1 MYKKLDENKVAKY
14 LSNEGDFAKNNPDFE
29 ERISQL
35 ELTKKIVQCFNDNQ
49 IGVFEAGT
57 GVGKS
62 YAYLLP
68 ALLWVKENNQR
79 VVISTG
85 TINLQQQ
92 LAEKDI
98 IQAQKIL
105 GLNEKFL
112 LLKGR
117 QNYVCLRRLYD
128 LQEEKDLFF
137 EEEEELELISEWVKT
152 SETGSKSELT
162 FLPQEAIWQRINSE
176 SEACMGNRCKYS
188 ENCFVMRVK
197 KAANE
202 AKILIVNHHLLFS
215 DIQVRLS
222 SQNYDDAAVLPPYT
236 RLIFDEAHG
245 VEAAAT
251 SFFSENLNKFSI
263 NKQLNL
269 LYRQRRKA
277 AAGLL
282 FSLHALSD
290 SPIEMDEVVAA
301 LDQIKVNVQLLEDS
315 ALELFQNQFT
325 WRLYEASV
333 FLAGS
338 ILEKIEKLNVS
349 IYEFVGLVRKVLDG
363 VKDKDLELPSVWE
376 TKQVLKRI
384 EAYGL
389 LCKNFITWDERPNS
403 VFWLEKRSLSS
414 GGIFVRFI
422 ETPLQIASTMNAGV
436 FEPMESVVCVSATL
450 QVARDFSFWKYRT
463 GLHFQDSTRIN
474 SGVFD
479 SPFDYKNNVL
489 FSVVTDAPFPTQ
501 NVFQNWLEQSL
512 EKLILASSGRTL
524 VLFTS
529 YDSLIYAYNYC
540 SAKLIKNKIAVY
552 KQGDDDRFRLLKK
565 FKEEISSVLFATD
578 SFWEGVDV
586 PGESLSHVVIV
597 KMPFPVPSDPVFQA
611 RSENIDKNGGKSFM
625 ELSVP
630 ESVIKFKQGFGRL
643 MRSCK
648 DRGCVTVLD
657 NRLISKYYG
666 KFFLESVPKSKNC
679 FNTLENVVLS
689 IEKFLADV

>member
-1 MYKKLDENKVAKY
+1 MHNKIDENKVAKY
-14 LSNEGDFAKNNPDFE
+14 LSNEGALAKSNPDFE
-29 ERISQL
+29 ERLSQL
-35 ELTKKIVQCFNDNQ
+35 ELTKNIASCFNENQ

-68 ALLWVKENNQR
+68 ALMWVKQNNQR

-105 GLNEKFL
+105 GIDEKFL

-117 QNYVCLRRLYD
+117 QNYVCLRRLHD
-128 LQEEKDLFF
+128 LQDEKDLFF
-137 EEEEELELISEWVKT
+137 EEEEELKLITEWVNT
-152 SETGSKSELT
+152 TDTGSKSELS

-176 SEACMGNRCKYS
+176 SEACMGNRCPYFDK
-188 ENCFVMRVK
+188 CFVMRVK

-215 DIQVRLS
+215 DIQLRLS
-222 SQNYDDAAVLPPYT
+222 TQKYDEAAVLPPYT

-245 VEAAAT
+245 IEAAAT

-263 NKQLNL
+263 QKQINL
-269 LYRQRRKA
+269 LYRQRKSSA
-277 AAGLL
+277 TGLL

-290 SPIEMDEVVAA
+290 SPIEMNEVVA
-301 LDQIKVNVQLLEDS
+301 LIDQVKVNIQLLEDVG
-315 ALELFQNQFT
+315 LELLQNQFT
-325 WRLYEASV
+325 WRLCDATSSYADKLLE
-333 FLAGS
+333 S
-338 ILEKIEKLNVS
+338 IDKLNVS
-349 IYEFVGLVRKVLDG
+349 IYEFVGIVRKLLDG
-363 VKDKDLELPSVWE
+363 VKEKDLELPSVWE

-384 EAYGL
+384 ECYGII
-389 LCKNFITWDERPNS
+389 CKNFLTWDERPDS
-403 VFWLEKRSLSS
+403 VFWIEKRILSS
-414 GGIFVRFI
+414 GAIFLRFI
-422 ETPLQIASTMNAGV
+422 ETPLQIASTMNCGV

-450 QVARDFSFWKYRT
+450 QVANDFSYWKYRT
-463 GLHFQDSTRIN
+463 GINFQESCRVN
-474 SGVFD
+474 QGVFD
-479 SPFDYKNNVL
+479 SPFPYESNLL
-489 FSVVTDAPFPTQ
+489 FSVVTDAPLPTQ
-501 NVFQNWLEQSL
+501 NNFQNWLESSL
-512 EKLILASSGRTL
+512 ERLILASSGRTL

-529 YDSLIYAYNYC
+529 YDSLYYAYNYC
-540 SAKLIKNKIAVY
+540 SVKLMKNKIKVY

-565 FKEEISSVLFATD
+565 FKEETSSVLFATD

-586 PGESLSHVVIV
+586 PGESLSHVIIV
-597 KMPFPVPSDPVFQA
+597 KLPFSVPSDPVFQA

-630 ESVIKFKQGFGRL
+630 EAVIKFKQGFGRL
-643 MRSCK
+643 MRSGK

-657 NRLISKYYG
+657 NRLVTKLYG
-666 KFFLESVPKSKNC
+666 RFFVDSVPSSKTC
-679 FNTLENVVLS
+679 FSSLDNVISAV
-689 IEKFLADV
+689 ERFLDN

>member
-1 MYKKLDENKVAKY
+1 MYNKIDENKVAKY
-14 LSNEGDFAKNNPDFE
+14 LSNEGALAKSNPDFE
-29 ERISQL
+29 ERLSQL
-35 ELTKKIVQCFNDNQ
+35 ELTKNIASCFNENQ

-68 ALLWVKENNQR
+68 ALMWVKQNNQR

-105 GLNEKFL
+105 GIDEKFL

-117 QNYVCLRRLYD
+117 QNYVCLRRLHD
-128 LQEEKDLFF
+128 LQDEKDLFF
-137 EEEEELELISEWVKT
+137 EEEEELKLITEWVNT
-152 SETGSKSELT
+152 TDTGSKSELS

-176 SEACMGNRCKYS
+176 SEACMGNRCSYFDK
-188 ENCFVMRVK
+188 CFVMRVK

-215 DIQVRLS
+215 DIQLRLS
-222 SQNYDDAAVLPPYT
+222 TQKYDEAAVLPPYT

-245 VEAAAT
+245 IEAAAT

-263 NKQLNL
+263 QKQINL
-269 LYRQRRKA
+269 LYRQRKSSA
-277 AAGLL
+277 TGLL

-290 SPIEMDEVVAA
+290 SPIEMNEVVG
-301 LDQIKVNVQLLEDS
+301 LIDQVKVNIQLLED
-315 ALELFQNQFT
+315 AGLELLQNQFT
-325 WRLYEASV
+325 WRLCDATSSYADKVLE
-333 FLAGS
+333 S
-338 ILEKIEKLNVS
+338 IDKLNVS
-349 IYEFVGLVRKVLDG
+349 IYEFVGIVRKLLDG
-363 VKDKDLELPSVWE
+363 VKEKDLELPSVWE

-384 EAYGL
+384 ECYGMI
-389 LCKNFITWDERPNS
+389 CKNFLTWEERPDS
-403 VFWLEKRSLSS
+403 VFWIEKRILSS
-414 GGIFVRFI
+414 GAIFLRFI
-422 ETPLQIASTMNAGV
+422 ETPLQIASTMNCGV

-450 QVARDFSFWKYRT
+450 QVANDFSYWKYRT
-463 GLHFQDSTRIN
+463 GINFQESSRVN
-474 SGVFD
+474 QGVFD
-479 SPFDYKNNVL
+479 SPFPYESNLL
-489 FSVVTDAPFPTQ
+489 FSVVTDAPLPTQ
-501 NVFQNWLEQSL
+501 NNFQNWLESSL
-512 EKLILASSGRTL
+512 ERLILASSGRTL

-529 YDSLIYAYNYC
+529 YDSLYYAYNYC
-540 SAKLIKNKIAVY
+540 SVKLMKNKIKVY

-565 FKEEISSVLFATD
+565 FKEETSSVLFATD

-586 PGESLSHVVIV
+586 PGESLSHVIIV
-597 KMPFPVPSDPVFQA
+597 KLPFSVPSDPVFQA

-630 ESVIKFKQGFGRL
+630 EAVIKFKQGFGRL
-643 MRSCK
+643 MRSGK

-657 NRLISKYYG
+657 NRLVTKLYG
-666 KFFLESVPKSKNC
+666 RFFVDSVPRSKTC
-679 FNTLENVVLS
+679 FSSLDNVISAV
-689 IEKFLADV
+689 ERFLDA

>member
-1 MYKKLDENKVAKY
+1 MHNKIDENKVAKY
-14 LSNEGDFAKNNPDFE
+14 LSNEGALAKSNPDFE
-29 ERISQL
+29 ERLSQL
-35 ELTKKIVQCFNDNQ
+35 ELTKNIASCFNENQ

-68 ALLWVKENNQR
+68 ALMWVKQNNQR

-105 GLNEKFL
+105 GIDEKFL

-128 LQEEKDLFF
+128 LQDEKDLFF
-137 EEEEELELISEWVKT
+137 EEEEELKLITEWVNT
-152 SETGSKSELT
+152 TDTGSKSELS

-176 SEACMGNRCKYS
+176 SEACMGNRCPYFDK
-188 ENCFVMRVK
+188 CFVMRVK

-215 DIQVRLS
+215 DIQLRLS
-222 SQNYDDAAVLPPYT
+222 TQKYDEAAVLPPYT

-245 VEAAAT
+245 IEAAAT

-263 NKQLNL
+263 QKQINL
-269 LYRQRRKA
+269 LYRQRKSSA
-277 AAGLL
+277 TGLL

-290 SPIEMDEVVAA
+290 SPIEMNEVVA
-301 LDQIKVNVQLLEDS
+301 LIDQVKVNIQLLEDVG
-315 ALELFQNQFT
+315 LELLQNQFT
-325 WRLYEASV
+325 WRLCDATSSYADKLLE
-333 FLAGS
+333 S
-338 ILEKIEKLNVS
+338 IDKLNVS
-349 IYEFVGLVRKVLDG
+349 IYEFVGIVRKLLDG
-363 VKDKDLELPSVWE
+363 VKEKDLELPSVWE

-384 EAYGL
+384 ECYGII
-389 LCKNFITWDERPNS
+389 CKNFLTWDERPDS
-403 VFWLEKRSLSS
+403 VFWIEKRILSS
-414 GGIFVRFI
+414 GAIFLRFI
-422 ETPLQIASTMNAGV
+422 ETPLQIASTMNCGV

-450 QVARDFSFWKYRT
+450 QVANDFSYWKYRT
-463 GLHFQDSTRIN
+463 GINFQESCRVN
-474 SGVFD
+474 QGVFD
-479 SPFDYKNNVL
+479 SPFPYESNLL
-489 FSVVTDAPFPTQ
+489 FSVVTDAPLPTQ
-501 NVFQNWLEQSL
+501 NNFQNWLESSL
-512 EKLILASSGRTL
+512 ERLILASSGRTL

-529 YDSLIYAYNYC
+529 YDSLYYAYNYC
-540 SAKLIKNKIAVY
+540 SVKLMKNKIKVY

-565 FKEEISSVLFATD
+565 FKEETSSVLFATD

-586 PGESLSHVVIV
+586 PGESLSHVIIV
-597 KMPFPVPSDPVFQA
+597 KLPFSVPSDPVFQA

-630 ESVIKFKQGFGRL
+630 EAVIKFKQGFGRL
-643 MRSCK
+643 MRSGK

-657 NRLISKYYG
+657 NRLVTKLYG
-666 KFFLESVPKSKNC
+666 RFFVDSVPSSKTC
-679 FNTLENVVLS
+679 FSSLDNVISAV
-689 IEKFLADV
+689 EKFLDN